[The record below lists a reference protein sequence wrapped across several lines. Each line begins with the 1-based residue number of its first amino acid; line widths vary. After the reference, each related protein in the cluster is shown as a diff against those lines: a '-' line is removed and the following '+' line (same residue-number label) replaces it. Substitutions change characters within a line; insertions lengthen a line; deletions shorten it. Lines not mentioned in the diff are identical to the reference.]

1 MVKRK
6 EVAQGE
12 GVSSAELKNHSENG
26 LCRRAAPQ
34 LTHSNPFHSELQTT
48 CTTNTTRDLNPK
60 TLKFGGFKMD
70 TKSQKVPAFFHSRFR
85 NRDSRTVWR
94 CDLCQGGEFL
104 SVRYHALGKLHWE
117 NLRGH
122 NEETARK
129 LREKYEAGLEDS
141 PSQPE
146 VQDTYGDFSKNRET
160 YNHQDDLDAMAATAR
175 LQELPFFTRLNI
187 DDEIS
192 LQDLIDAELEEIL
205 CQEDAGM
212 FDGPGH
218 QEEEVDP
225 AEAAKWFPFNNK
237 MELVGSLLIGHTHS
251 MISQAI
257 YNKIRAAMTI
267 CDIRLPAWATVR
279 GARIRIRKLLQT
291 QLKTKQ
297 SPFGTPCFSLSL
309 KGILSQVR
317 QEIIRNWFCWC
328 GSP

>member
-1 MVKRK
+1 
-6 EVAQGE
+6 
-12 GVSSAELKNHSENG
+12 
-26 LCRRAAPQ
+26 
-34 LTHSNPFHSELQTT
+34 
-48 CTTNTTRDLNPK
+48 
-60 TLKFGGFKMD
+60 MD
-70 TKSQKVPAFFHSRFR
+70 TKFQKVPAFFHSRLR

-104 SVRYHALGKLHWE
+104 SVRHHALGKLHRE

-122 NEETARK
+122 DKETARK

-146 VQDTYGDFSKNRET
+146 VQDTYGDLSENRET

-205 CQEDAGM
+205 RQEDAAM

-237 MELVGSLLIGHTHS
+237 MVST
-251 MISQAI
+251 
-257 YNKIRAAMTI
+257 R
-267 CDIRLPAWATVR
+267 V
-279 GARIRIRKLLQT
+279 
-291 QLKTKQ
+291 
-297 SPFGTPCFSLSL
+297 
-309 KGILSQVR
+309 
-317 QEIIRNWFCWC
+317 
-328 GSP
+328 